1 MSPLPR
7 RAEGVAMVVVLWIV
21 AALSLL
27 VIGAGKSVRQQA
39 AVTSV
44 VQDEVRGQALG
55 AAAIVLTLQA
65 LQLETPRPQGIQHA
79 VLDFAQTSVA
89 VQVMP
94 ANGLIPLNSAPAPL
108 LAALLRVAGGLAPA
122 SADALARQLVD
133 WRDSIAESPSGRL
146 RRGSASQRRFEAVE
160 DLLQVPGLTYA
171 IYAAVAPLVS
181 VDLDTGARINP
192 LAAPP
197 GVLAVLAQ
205 GDRALAGRIVAQR
218 DAGAVGIDTT
228 ALDPQ
233 YLGAGSTSLYRIQA
247 DVPVNAGKIL
257 RFTQDVALQSAEA
270 TGAPWRVLRNHKQL
284 LSVASGSG

>member
-1 MSPLPR
+1 MSPHPR
-7 RAEGVAMVVVLWIV
+7 RAAGVAMVAVLWIV

-55 AAAIVLTLQA
+55 AAAIALTLQA
-65 LQLETPRPQGIQHA
+65 LQLEAPRPQGIQHA

-122 SADALARQLVD
+122 SADALAQQLVD
-133 WRDSIAESPSGRL
+133 WRDSIAEPPSGRL

-205 GDRALAGRIVAQR
+205 GDRALAGRIAAQR

-284 LSVASGSG
+284 LSVASGPR